1 MESRVDAAYIQGWD
15 EPSPALHTACTQV
28 GAYSENVAGKVY
40 QAASSALPRMILSAA
55 PGDEEMVRGM
65 HDLLQQWTE
74 AEQAEVL
81 FSAPRSIG
89 GDVSLGFRCG
99 SGNPSFAPSTSAS

>member
-1 MESRVDAAYIQGWD
+1 MWHGVGPVIDTHGT
-15 EPSPALHTACTQV
+15 HTCAQV

-55 PGDEEMVRGM
+55 SGDEEMVQGM
-65 HDLLQQWTE
+65 HDLLQQWTD

-81 FSAPRSIG
+81 FSACRSTG
-89 GDVSLGFRCG
+89 GDVAVESPVSVRMWQRQSQRRPC
-99 SGNPSFAPSTSAS
+99 TSAS

>member
-1 MESRVDAAYIQGWD
+1 MWQRVGPVIDTHGT
-15 EPSPALHTACTQV
+15 HACTQV

-55 PGDEEMVRGM
+55 SGDEEMVQGM
-65 HDLLQQWTE
+65 HDLLQQWTD

-81 FSAPRSIG
+81 FSACRSTG
-89 GDVSLGFRCG
+89 GDVAVESPVSVRMWQRQ
-99 SGNPSFAPSTSAS
+99 SQRTYAS

>member
-1 MESRVDAAYIQGWD
+1 
-15 EPSPALHTACTQV
+15 
-28 GAYSENVAGKVY
+28 
-40 QAASSALPRMILSAA
+40 MILSVA

-65 HDLLQQWTE
+65 HDLLQQWTD

-81 FSAPRSIG
+81 FSARRSTG
-89 GDVSLGFRCG
+89 GDVAVESPVPVQMC